1 MNDQVEAQVAQDT
14 QTQAPV
20 NGAEN
25 SAPAAPDLTISDL
38 QALRTIIDVCTQRG
52 TFRANEM
59 ASVGQIY
66 NRLNAFLEHVA
77 PQKDS
82 TEKNKE

>member
-1 MNDQVEAQVAQDT
+1 MTEQVETQVAQDA
-14 QTQAPV
+14 QVQATA

-52 TFRANEM
+52 SFRANEM
-59 ASVGQIY
+59 ASVGQVY
-66 NRLNAFLEHVA
+66 NRLNAFLDHVA
-77 PQKDS
+77 PQKET
-82 TEKNKE
+82 TEKTKE